1 MKLVENTMYLFD
13 CTIKTSSNVVMP
25 FTFVSDEQL
34 VKTSEDL
41 FGNESKELNT
51 SCDAFKYF
59 HELFDKRIIE
69 GLDLRD
75 NFQRALAR
83 RKRKA
88 EGIKVV
94 YTLDGVRHYLW
105 VWFET
110 KETQSNIYR

>member
-1 MKLVENTMYLFD
+1 MTLIENFMYLFD
-13 CTIKTSSNVVMP
+13 GTIKTSSNVVT
-25 FTFVSDEQL
+25 TFRFVNDEFL
-34 VKTSEDL
+34 VKTTEDL
-41 FGNESKELNT
+41 FGNKLTELNT
-51 SCDAFKYF
+51 SCKAFEFFY
-59 HELFDKRIIE
+59 ELFDNRIIE
-69 GLDLRD
+69 DSDLRE

-110 KETQSNIYR
+110 KETQSNVYR